1 MLKTELK
8 ALAPLCTEEHVAL
21 DYPAL
26 PEARCENVHPVGRPS
41 LEQQAFLSVHQT
53 LEPSAILRADP
64 EPLSVDTMVQRA
76 VQAQHDFQ
84 GWPEARIDQLLQAL
98 AERVSRHAEELALAA
113 VQETRLGNVADK
125 TAKNRFASL
134 DVCRSLV
141 GQVGHGRLRWDKR
154 KKITTFASPVGV
166 VFGLVPATNP
176 TSTFIFKVLV
186 CLKGRNAVI
195 LSPSQRALG
204 VSNQLG
210 ELIQAVLREQG
221 APPDL
226 VQWIRSKNSRTTTLP
241 FMEHPDIAL
250 ILATGGPA
258 LVKAAYRSGTPAI
271 GVGAG
276 NAPALICADANLKQ
290 AAACVVRSKSFDN
303 GIICCSE
310 HNLVVVQSC
319 AHAFRAAL
327 EQQGAAV
334 LSAEETAAFLRLM
347 VDPASHRLRPHVLG
361 QCAADLAAQVGI
373 QRSYPIQ
380 LLVVPTEAV
389 SENNPLAR
397 EKLAPILSL
406 LTVAD
411 EQVGMHVCQKLLALD
426 GLGHTAIIHTRSTA
440 LVETFAARMPASRI
454 LVNAPGT
461 QAGIGMTSG
470 LMPSLTLGCGTFGG
484 TSTTD
489 NVTYSHLLNVKRVAY
504 GTTPKRLS
512 VADGKSALLR
522 PDLLLKAGATLV
534 WHRIQRRTRSSS

>member
-1 MLKTELK
+1 
-8 ALAPLCTEEHVAL
+8 
-21 DYPAL
+21 
-26 PEARCENVHPVGRPS
+26 
-41 LEQQAFLSVHQT
+41 VHQK
-53 LEPSAILRADP
+53 LEPPAILLAGP
-64 EPLSVDTMVQRA
+64 ELLPVDAIVQRS

-84 GWPEARIDQLLQAL
+84 GWSEARIDHLLQAL
-98 AERVSRHAEELALAA
+98 AERVSLHAEELALAA

-125 TAKNRFASL
+125 AAKNRFASL

-141 GQVGHGRLRWDKR
+141 GHVGHGRLWRDKR
-154 KKITTFASPVGV
+154 KQVTALASPVGV

-176 TSTFIFKVLV
+176 TCTFIFKVLI

-204 VSNQLG
+204 VSNRLG
-210 ELIQAVLREQG
+210 ELIQTVLREQG

-226 VQWIRSKNSRTTTLP
+226 VQWIRSKHSRTTTLT
-241 FMEHPDIAL
+241 FMEHPNIAL

-258 LVKAAYRSGTPAI
+258 MVKAAYRSGTPAI

-290 AAACVVRSKSFDN
+290 AAACAVRSKSFDN

-319 AHAFRAAL
+319 AQAFRAAL

-334 LSAEETAAFLRLM
+334 LSAEETDAFLRLM
-347 VDPASHRLRPHVLG
+347 VDPASHRLRPQVLG
-361 QCAADLAAQVGI
+361 QFAADLAAQVGI

-380 LLVVPTEAV
+380 LLVVPTETV
-389 SENNPLAR
+389 SENNPLAL

-411 EQVGMHVCQKLLALD
+411 EQVGMQVCQELLALD

-461 QAGIGMTSG
+461 QAGIGMASG

-504 GTTPKRLS
+504 GTTPKWLS
-512 VADGKSALLR
+512 AADGRSTLLR
-522 PDLLLKAGATLV
+522 PGLRLKAWMSLL
-534 WHRIQRRTRSSS
+534 WQRIHENRRRLS